1 MNDDLILKMIL
12 DESGFSAG
20 MNNAVRK
27 LDSFD
32 GNISNTSKKSGSK
45 LGSIWTSFVG
55 NFLAS
60 GAMKVVSAV
69 TGGIMELGTELS
81 NNSATWKTF
90 NGNMQNL
97 GKSKGE
103 IASVKKEL
111 QKFAEQTIYSASDM
125 ATTYSQLE
133 AVGIKSSDQLVKG
146 FGGLA
151 AAAEDPQQAM
161 KTLSQQATQMAA
173 KPMVQWQDFKLML
186 EQTPAGIAAVAK
198 TMGMSTSDM
207 VKGVQEGKI
216 ATQDFFDA
224 ITKTGTNDTFG
235 KMATQYKTVGQA
247 MDGLKE
253 TLTGKLQPAYDRVT
267 KVAIEGI
274 EKVVDWVSKIDFD
287 KVIEDV
293 KGVIGVVKD
302 LAPAIAGIAGAMVTL
317 KAMSTIVKIAGSVK
331 GIITAISGFKT
342 AVTMVKSLQ
351 GAFALLKFAIAAAG
365 GPVTVI
371 ITAIGALVGA
381 VLYLWNTNE
390 DFRNAVINIW
400 EGIKKAFVDA
410 WKGIEDAWS
419 GAKKWFSDTWKSV
432 KDGAANAVK
441 GVKDAWANTKQWFS
455 DLWSGIKETAGNI
468 WDSVVEKVT
477 GVVDKVKSAWDSV
490 VEKFSEIFGRISET
504 YAPFIE
510 SIQEV
515 FTNLKTFFSE
525 TWLSIQEVASEA
537 WNIIKNIILAP
548 VLFVTSMIS
557 GGWEEAK
564 NNMIGVW
571 NNITESASVIWNN
584 IKMIFSNLLS
594 QIKEN
599 FTLIWNGIKGTAENV
614 WNNLTTYFSN
624 TWNSIKT
631 SAKNAW
637 NNLKLFLS
645 NTWNSI
651 KNSASNVWKSIKSG
665 FSNAWDN
672 IKTSTANT
680 WDNIKQTF
688 INTVNSI
695 VNGAQR
701 AWDNL
706 KKGVKDTI
714 DRVKNTFD
722 DLKKI
727 NLFEIGKNI
736 IDGLINGIQEKFGNL
751 KKKVKGIASLLKNVI
766 TGDLD
771 IHSPSRWMRD
781 MVGKN
786 IVQGIIVGLDN
797 EQSELDKAMTD
808 LVSTPSVTPTVS
820 VASKTST
827 SSDSSNETKTKSS
840 DSGNHT
846 SQEIHLHLTV
856 YGDMPD
862 SVIRQMAKKMKLELT
877 RLMQNDADAVGGM
890 I

>member
-20 MNNAVRK
+20 MNNAVKK

-32 GNISNTSKKSGSK
+32 GSISGASKKSGSK
-45 LGSIWTSFVG
+45 LGGIWNSFVG

-69 TGGIMELGTELS
+69 TGGIMDLGTELS

-103 IASVKKEL
+103 IAAVKKEL

-207 VKGVQEGKI
+207 VKGVQDGKI

-224 ITKTGTNDTFG
+224 TTKTGTNDTFG

-253 TLTGKLQPAYDRVT
+253 TLTGKLQPAYDKVT
-267 KVAIEGI
+267 KVAIDGI

-293 KGVIGVVKD
+293 KSVIGVVEK
-302 LAPAIAGIAGAMVTL
+302 LAPVLSGIAGGLVAL
-317 KAMSTIVKIAGSVK
+317 KTMSTIGKIAGSVK
-331 GIITAISGFKT
+331 GIITAIKGFKT
-342 AVTMVKSLQ
+342 AVTMVKSLK

-390 DFRNAVINIW
+390 GFRNAVINIW

-455 DLWSGIKETAGNI
+455 ELWSGIKETAGNI

-477 GVVDKVKSAWDSV
+477 GVVDKVKSGWDSV

-504 YAPFIE
+504 YAPFVE

-548 VLFVTSMIS
+548 VLFITSMIS

-651 KNSASNVWKSIKSG
+651 KNSASNVWESIKSG

-714 DRVKNTFD
+714 DRVKNIFD
-722 DLKKI
+722 DLKNI

-751 KKKVKGIASLLKNVI
+751 KKKVSDIAGTITGGLKN
-766 TGDLD
+766 LLN
-771 IHSPSRWMRD
+771 IHSPSRLMRD
-781 MVGKN
+781 LIGKN
-786 IVQGIIVGLDN
+786 VVLGIVEGIDETSPKLKKSLDN
-797 EQSELDKAMTD
+797 LPFENTEL
-808 LVSTPSVTPTVS
+808 PTVS
-820 VASKTST
+820 LKAKTET
-827 SSDSSNETKTKSS
+827 SNSANETKTKSS

>member
-1 MNDDLILKMIL
+1 MIL

-20 MNNAVRK
+20 MNNAVKK

-32 GNISNTSKKSGSK
+32 GSISGASKKSGSK
-45 LGSIWTSFVG
+45 LGGIWNSFVG

-69 TGGIMELGTELS
+69 TGGIMDLGTELS

-103 IASVKKEL
+103 IAAVKKEL

-207 VKGVQEGKI
+207 VKGVQDGKI

-224 ITKTGTNDTFG
+224 TTKTGTNDTFG

-253 TLTGKLQPAYDRVT
+253 TLTGKLQPAYDKVT
-267 KVAIEGI
+267 KVAIDGI

-293 KGVIGVVKD
+293 KSVIGVVEK
-302 LAPAIAGIAGAMVTL
+302 LAPVLSGIAGGLVAL
-317 KAMSTIVKIAGSVK
+317 KTMSTIGKIAGSVK
-331 GIITAISGFKT
+331 GIITAIKGFKT
-342 AVTMVKSLQ
+342 AVTMVKSLK

-390 DFRNAVINIW
+390 GFRNAVINIW

-455 DLWSGIKETAGNI
+455 ELWSGIKETAGNI

-477 GVVDKVKSAWDSV
+477 GVVDKVKSGWDSV

-504 YAPFIE
+504 YAPFVE

-548 VLFVTSMIS
+548 VLFITSMIS

-651 KNSASNVWKSIKSG
+651 KNSASNVWESIKSG

-714 DRVKNTFD
+714 DRVKNIFD
-722 DLKKI
+722 DLKNI

-751 KKKVKGIASLLKNVI
+751 KKKVSDIAGTITGGLKN
-766 TGDLD
+766 LLN
-771 IHSPSRWMRD
+771 IHSPSRLMRD
-781 MVGKN
+781 LIGKN
-786 IVQGIIVGLDN
+786 VVLGIVEGIDETSPKLKKSLDN
-797 EQSELDKAMTD
+797 LPFENTEL
-808 LVSTPSVTPTVS
+808 PTVS
-820 VASKTST
+820 LKAKTET
-827 SSDSSNETKTKSS
+827 SNSANETKTKSS